1 MLRQGLAYVNIGEAL
16 ASMWENR
23 YAKAPPPLA
32 RGGAFVELR
41 VVLGWPYLVR
51 DISQK
56 QRNWLAWTALV
67 SGELRLVS
75 HRFLLLQEPI
85 QLNRRSRYFSEA
97 MH

>member
-41 VVLGWPYLVR
+41 VVLG
-51 DISQK
+51 
-56 QRNWLAWTALV
+56 
-67 SGELRLVS
+67 
-75 HRFLLLQEPI
+75 
-85 QLNRRSRYFSEA
+85 
-97 MH
+97 